1 MFGKWN
7 GAWNV
12 AHSLHPA
19 QHLGISMEMSSTER
33 EGVEGNVELRR
44 KVRGAFLHA
53 TIFSAAAANL
63 CLDMSSC
70 RLCAFYISIEVNHEL
85 AYPTALPR
93 SGCCWKTLF
102 QLKHCKFLVCMIL
115 MWTFSSNLIS
125 FMLDSFA
132 LAHLVLNVVE
142 FYRDVFSQ
150 SLKWI
155 KWVF

>member
-1 MFGKWN
+1 M
-7 GAWNV
+7 

-53 TIFSAAAANL
+53 TIFNAAAANL

-93 SGCCWKTLF
+93 SGCCWKKGNLITALPGPGLPQK
-102 QLKHCKFLVCMIL
+102 QLKLRALPKAIQTTPMGSRLAP
-115 MWTFSSNLIS
+115 NLTCPCG
-125 FMLDSFA
+125 MERRAPLQRGA
-132 LAHLVLNVVE
+132 G
-142 FYRDVFSQ
+142 
-150 SLKWI
+150 
-155 KWVF
+155 